1 MVDKVGQGSHL
12 GRRGSAGT
20 EQVLLNGWY
29 VLFRYGTKRT
39 MVRYVLFRYG
49 TKRMMGEAGINFG
62 VASYM
67 VARVELRSAK

>member
-1 MVDKVGQGSHL
+1 M
-12 GRRGSAGT
+12 
-20 EQVLLNGWY
+20 
-29 VLFRYGTKRT
+29 